1 MKYGAMNSPIK
12 PIINELKEIA
22 SLGFD
27 YLELTMDAP
36 EATPQRISAQ
46 KREISDLLSS
56 HNLGLIGH
64 LPCFVRTADLYE
76 SIRNASRKEVLDAL
90 EISPELGIE
99 KLVLHPSYVTGLGK
113 HLEGEVKNMGYEF
126 LEAVYIR
133 ANELG
138 ITLCLENM
146 IPRSG
151 WLFEPE
157 EFRGVFKR
165 FGKMKLMLDIGH
177 ANIDAKENK
186 VHKFIKWYG
195 KRIAHLHAHDNFGR
209 EDSHLPLGCGNIKF
223 DEIFSEI
230 KKTGYHDTLTLEVFS
245 PDRDYLKLSLKKA
258 KRIWE
263 KS

>member
-22 SLGFD
+22 NLGFD

-36 EATPQRISAQ
+36 EATPQKASAQ
-46 KREISDLLSS
+46 KREILDLLSS
-56 HNLGLIGH
+56 HNFGLFGH
-64 LPCFVRTADLYE
+64 LPCFVSTADLYE
-76 SIRNASRKEVLDAL
+76 SIRNASRKEVFDAL

-113 HLEGEVKNMGYEF
+113 HLADEVKNMGYEF
-126 LEAVYIR
+126 LEDVYVR
-133 ANELG
+133 TNDLG

-146 IPRSG
+146 LPWSG

-157 EFRGVFKR
+157 EFRDVFKR
-165 FGKMKLMLDIGH
+165 FGKMKLTLDIGH
-177 ANIDAKENK
+177 ANINAKENR

-195 KRIAHLHAHDNFGR
+195 KRISHLHAHDNFGR
-209 EDSHLPLGCGNIKF
+209 EDNHLPLGCGNIKF
-223 DEIFSEI
+223 NEIFSEI
-230 KKTGYHDTLTLEVFS
+230 KKTGYDDTMTLEVFS
-245 PDRDYLKLSLKKA
+245 PDRDYLKLSLQKA
-258 KRIWE
+258 RTIWE